1 MSTFW
6 AYTVARLG
14 VLAAVLGVLYV
25 AGARGIL
32 LIVLAFLV
40 SALLSFWLLAGM
52 RERLASGVEA
62 RASRISS
69 KLDEASAAG
78 DSVLLRA
85 TLIRSSRMEHRSRV
99 A

>member
-14 VLAAVLGVLYV
+14 VLVAVLGVLYV

-32 LIVLAFLV
+32 LIALAFLV
-40 SALLSFWLLAGM
+40 SALLSYWLLAGM
-52 RERLASGVEA
+52 RERLASGIEA

-69 KLDEASAAG
+69 KLDEASAVEDIEEPGPA
-78 DSVLLRA
+78 
-85 TLIRSSRMEHRSRV
+85 SS
-99 A
+99 

>member
-32 LIVLAFLV
+32 LIALAFLV
-40 SALLSFWLLAGM
+40 SALLSYWLLAGM
-52 RERLASGVEA
+52 RERLASGIEA

-69 KLDEASAAG
+69 KLDEASAAEDVPEQSEG
-78 DSVLLRA
+78 PGTASP
-85 TLIRSSRMEHRSRV
+85 
-99 A
+99 